1 LTNKPRELSL
11 DGGYR
16 ISFCHA
22 AAPMKTP
29 SIKPNFQFSLAGM
42 FAAVALFTTLAL
54 WLLIN
59 IGLRDALRA
68 WLNRTATVVPG
79 IVDPFAD
86 GVFEQQYLLVFVV
99 ACLGVG
105 AAGILVGIFLARLI
119 GKPLTLLMRDMLRL
133 QRLDLDNP
141 SSVRSMIGE
150 IQLMENTL
158 DSLRSGLRSFRRY
171 VPADLVTELFSM
183 HREAVL
189 GMEKRELTVY
199 FGDIADF
206 TALSES
212 TAPERLVEELR
223 VYFES
228 LTRAI
233 IERGGTIDKYM
244 GDTIMAFW
252 GAPSPLANH
261 AEAACRA
268 ALQCQSI
275 AYGLS
280 QEWVKK
286 GLPPLRVRIGL
297 HTGEMLVGNIGYA
310 ERLNYT
316 VIGDNVNIGSRLEG
330 LNKYYGTDIL
340 LTESTFRA
348 AEPLIEARLL
358 DIVVVKG
365 KTQGIKVYELVG
377 ERGSV
382 SGGWL
387 ATLDL
392 YSQGM
397 YFYLARDW
405 TKAAGMFAQAIRHN
419 PQDRPAALMLERATR
434 FSRTPPPED
443 WKGDVIMR
451 DK

>member
-1 LTNKPRELSL
+1 
-11 DGGYR
+11 
-16 ISFCHA
+16 
-22 AAPMKTP
+22 MKTP

-158 DSLRSGLRSFRRY
+158 DNLRSGLRSFRRY

-189 GMEKRELTVY
+189 GMEKRELTVF

-233 IERGGTIDKYM
+233 I
-244 GDTIMAFW
+244 
-252 GAPSPLANH
+252 
-261 AEAACRA
+261 
-268 ALQCQSI
+268 
-275 AYGLS
+275 
-280 QEWVKK
+280 
-286 GLPPLRVRIGL
+286 
-297 HTGEMLVGNIGYA
+297 
-310 ERLNYT
+310 
-316 VIGDNVNIGSRLEG
+316 
-330 LNKYYGTDIL
+330 
-340 LTESTFRA
+340 
-348 AEPLIEARLL
+348 
-358 DIVVVKG
+358 
-365 KTQGIKVYELVG
+365 
-377 ERGSV
+377 
-382 SGGWL
+382 
-387 ATLDL
+387 
-392 YSQGM
+392 
-397 YFYLARDW
+397 
-405 TKAAGMFAQAIRHN
+405 
-419 PQDRPAALMLERATR
+419 
-434 FSRTPPPED
+434 
-443 WKGDVIMR
+443 
-451 DK
+451 